1 MQVTFNGRNN
11 LYRPLFRLAA
21 EKKIKQI
28 NLETLHDGKK
38 LVVHN
43 LKNSLINDYDQ
54 MPRIMNKHWGDN
66 IKNKKKKE
74 FYAEKF
80 YRNVK
85 KFNSQMENPKSFL
98 SLQKKNL
105 LPNNWDKNKYNICY
119 FVSSEDEYESIVK
132 KKNDYF

>member
-1 MQVTFNGRNN
+1 M
-11 LYRPLFRLAA
+11 FRLAA

-66 IKNKKKKE
+66 IKNKKKKS
-74 FYAEKF
+74 FML
-80 YRNVK
+80 RN
-85 KFNSQMENPKSFL
+85 FIEM
-98 SLQKKNL
+98 
-105 LPNNWDKNKYNICY
+105 
-119 FVSSEDEYESIVK
+119 
-132 KKNDYF
+132 